1 MRGTD
6 LVTKDTER
14 VAACIAAGGL
24 AVVPTETVYGLAA
37 DAEQPQA
44 VARVFA
50 VKGRPVSHPLIVHI
64 GSAENLDRWVAD
76 VPAAAAVL
84 AETCWPGPLT
94 LLLRRSRRVADAVT
108 GGRDTV
114 GVRVPAHPAT
124 LDVLARTGGGLAA
137 PSANR
142 YGAVSP
148 TTVGHVLDDLG
159 DVLEPATDVI
169 LDGGPSPVG
178 VESTIVD
185 CTADPPQILRPG
197 GIPTETVAELLGT
210 ELAPESGPSRAA
222 GMVASHYAP
231 HARVHLVDRP
241 ADATAAAARFG
252 AAGIDVR
259 VIDGTGDLV
268 RYARTL
274 YAELRAADADGCTD
288 IIAVLPPPIGLG
300 HAIRDR
306 LQKAAAHR

>member
-1 MRGTD
+1 MGAD
-6 LVTKDTER
+6 GLVTKDVER
-14 VAACIAAGGL
+14 VAACIDAGGL
-24 AVVPTETVYGLAA
+24 AVVPTETVYGLGA
-37 DAEQPQA
+37 DAEQPAA
-44 VARVFA
+44 VARIFE
-50 VKGRPVSHPLIVHI
+50 VKGRPPTHPLIVHV
-64 GSAENLDRWVAD
+64 GAVDDLARWVTD
-76 VPAAAAVL
+76 VPPHAAVL

-94 LLLRRSRRVADAVT
+94 LLLRRSSRVPDAVT

-124 LDVLARTGGGLAA
+124 LQVLARTGGGLAA

-159 DVLEPATDVI
+159 SLLDPSTDVI

-185 CTADPPQILRPG
+185 CTVEPPQILRPG
-197 GIPTETVAELLGT
+197 GIPTETVIELIG
-210 ELAPESGPSRAA
+210 AVAAVSGPARAA

-231 HARVHLVDRP
+231 RARVHLVDRP
-241 ADATAAAARFG
+241 VNATAASSRFA
-252 AAGIDVR
+252 AAGIEVR

-274 YAELRAADADGCTD
+274 YAELRDADADGCTD
-288 IIAVLPPPIGLG
+288 VIAVLPPPIGLG

-306 LQKAAAHR
+306 LQRAATHR